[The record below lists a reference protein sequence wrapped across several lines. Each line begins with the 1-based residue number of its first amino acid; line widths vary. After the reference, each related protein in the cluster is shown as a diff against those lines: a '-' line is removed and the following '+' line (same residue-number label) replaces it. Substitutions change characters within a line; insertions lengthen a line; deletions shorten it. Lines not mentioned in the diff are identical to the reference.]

1 MSIGE
6 QPPEIDVE
14 PERVAQALAEE
25 PAAQVIDVREPYE
38 REAGHIAGSRH
49 IELVDLS
56 AQADTIAR
64 DRPVFFYCRAGSRS
78 DMAAKA
84 YRAAGFEAYS
94 MSGGLLRWDREGR
107 PLSPARGRVAEH

>member
-1 MSIGE
+1 MSVGE
-6 QPPEIDVE
+6 QPSDIHVE
-14 PERVAQALAEE
+14 PEHVAQVLTER
-25 PAAQVIDVREPYE
+25 PAAQVIDVREPHE

-49 IELVDLS
+49 IELVNLT
-56 AQADTIAR
+56 AQADTVAR
-64 DRPVFFYCRAGSRS
+64 ERPVFFYCRAGSRS

-107 PLSPARGRVAEH
+107 PLSPAGGHVAKH